1 MSMDGENSGVCLLIV
16 WMIAIVGY
24 QLHSLFYYLVTYVKE
39 RMYVSIQIGKDQTG
53 YDAIQQFVAT
63 KTAHIRDLRDV
74 EGRCIYDDDDNDDMQ
89 GPSPPPKLHLYP
101 CK

>member
-1 MSMDGENSGVCLLIV
+1 M
-16 WMIAIVGY
+16 
-24 QLHSLFYYLVTYVKE
+24 
-39 RMYVSIQIGKDQTG
+39 SIQIAKDQTG
-53 YDAIQQFVAT
+53 YDAIQQFVAA

-101 CK
+101 CKLLLMHCIHVYTNMCYYYSG